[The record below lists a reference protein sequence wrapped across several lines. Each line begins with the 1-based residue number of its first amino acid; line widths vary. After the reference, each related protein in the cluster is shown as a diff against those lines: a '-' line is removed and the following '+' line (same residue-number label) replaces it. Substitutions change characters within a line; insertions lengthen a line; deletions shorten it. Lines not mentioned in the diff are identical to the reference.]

1 MNKLANGKKR
11 FGIIRWAIILA
22 VIVDCLAVF
31 SYLVTIAIRYYLFG
45 TASDNVFIWSLTIYQ
60 IMGSLCGI
68 IIAAI
73 SEILYRR
80 MGKLLNG
87 MNEVSNGNLD
97 VELSLDHSGE
107 YRVMYENFN
116 HMVRELK
123 NADEQQKQ
131 FMKDFSHEF
140 KTPIHSIKGVAEYL
154 SENDL
159 PREEEK
165 EYLKLMVKEA
175 GRLAKLSQNTLLL
188 SKLDNMEIIKNKRKF
203 RLDDQIRNCA
213 ILMLHQFEEKRIQL
227 NVQLPKII
235 FWGNEELLQEVWIN
249 LLENARKY
257 SPQDSVVSIIGK
269 AIDEHI
275 SIEIRDEGQGMDD
288 DTKKHIFD
296 RYYQGDSSH
305 ETMGFGLG
313 LSIVKRIVELSNGS
327 ITVES
332 KVGEGSTIY
341 IYFK

>member
-68 IIAAI
+68 IIAVI

-80 MGKLLNG
+80 MEKLLNG

-154 SENDL
+154 SEND
-159 PREEEK
+159 
-165 EYLKLMVKEA
+165 
-175 GRLAKLSQNTLLL
+175 
-188 SKLDNMEIIKNKRKF
+188 
-203 RLDDQIRNCA
+203 
-213 ILMLHQFEEKRIQL
+213 
-227 NVQLPKII
+227 
-235 FWGNEELLQEVWIN
+235 
-249 LLENARKY
+249 KY
-257 SPQDSVVSIIGK
+257 SATPF
-269 AIDEHI
+269 
-275 SIEIRDEGQGMDD
+275 IE
-288 DTKKHIFD
+288 
-296 RYYQGDSSH
+296 
-305 ETMGFGLG
+305 
-313 LSIVKRIVELSNGS
+313 
-327 ITVES
+327 
-332 KVGEGSTIY
+332 
-341 IYFK
+341 